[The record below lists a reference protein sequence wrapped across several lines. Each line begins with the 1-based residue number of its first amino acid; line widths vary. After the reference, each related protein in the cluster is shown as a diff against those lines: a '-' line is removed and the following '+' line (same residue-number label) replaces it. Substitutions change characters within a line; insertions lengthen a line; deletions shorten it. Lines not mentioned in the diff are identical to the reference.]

1 MYFFYKRINICDVF
15 SLSLALSLALT
26 LALTMVFVIITMIG
40 CDSSN
45 FSDSSS
51 KLNTPSFASDR
62 SDDAIG
68 MDDSVQEDGDIEIDF
83 AHSGD
88 LGLLDE
94 DGGGYGEGAGSGL
107 DDSSSNAQLD
117 PESRGDDYTEIPS
130 DSLGEPKGILTT
142 HSDYVFT
149 ERIITNPTAET
160 RKLLPVDMVIAVD
173 VSGSMRDEIGQVKTN
188 LRGFYDSIGAFTD
201 TKIGVMVK
209 EGATVDGMTFSEIL
223 SADIDKH
230 ADIVRINQIVIE
242 NSLWV
247 LSAFIE
253 NKLSAQS
260 SDSKLKKE
268 NFFREDSLKYF
279 VVITDEYP
287 YCDWYRAEGDGNGI
301 EGSGICYYYAK
312 ITIVSTFKEK
322 LISQFSKWGG
332 IDKIRFVGIV
342 SPTGGARKKY
352 HELITKHPKI
362 SGKLYDV
369 TAANWYSH
377 FTDLSEEII
386 IAATVGVRYRLG
398 KLALHVS
405 SVTIDGGD
413 PLARRS
419 YHLDDDNH
427 IVFANDVLDASKVQ
441 NIDIT
446 YDTREENHNPG
457 WQ

>member
-1 MYFFYKRINICDVF
+1 MVKSDQYCILDYLKKLIFYFRIWNNNIMYFFYKRINICDVF
-15 SLSLALSLALT
+15 SLS

-83 AHSGD
+83 ASGD

-242 NSLWV
+242 NSL
-247 LSAFIE
+247 
-253 NKLSAQS
+253 
-260 SDSKLKKE
+260 
-268 NFFREDSLKYF
+268 
-279 VVITDEYP
+279 
-287 YCDWYRAEGDGNGI
+287 
-301 EGSGICYYYAK
+301 CY
-312 ITIVSTFKEK
+312 
-322 LISQFSKWGG
+322 Q
-332 IDKIRFVGIV
+332 
-342 SPTGGARKKY
+342 
-352 HELITKHPKI
+352 
-362 SGKLYDV
+362 
-369 TAANWYSH
+369 
-377 FTDLSEEII
+377 
-386 IAATVGVRYRLG
+386 IA
-398 KLALHVS
+398 
-405 SVTIDGGD
+405 
-413 PLARRS
+413 
-419 YHLDDDNH
+419 
-427 IVFANDVLDASKVQ
+427 VLDTEIPQA
-441 NIDIT
+441 DH
-446 YDTREENHNPG
+446 TRSSTQLQLSHYNEWE
-457 WQ
+457 